1 MPMTVLSPRALLLGT
16 TLLLSLSAVG
26 RVQAQPAPESTR
38 TTVAQGKQVPAVLQ
52 EWRKYKAWLRRN
64 VPAYHAQ
71 LNGPATLAQIQA
83 LEAELGVKLPED
95 FKQLYLENNGQQDPF
110 GDEGSMLGHSF
121 LSLQQI
127 SFFWKRD
134 VLPGI
139 EGLADADSQTRSF
152 KPGTVQDH
160 FLVRQWIPLFTD
172 TQGDYLG
179 YDFAPGPK
187 GQKGQI
193 INFGTREY
201 VHHVIARDLTDFL
214 RRINAQLA
222 KTDVKKA
229 VFTDEKGTR
238 LISGFSFEGHLTD
251 DLVALQTRGVT
262 RDVIDGPAQFI
273 VLPTKQPGAPAVKQQ
288 LPQGLPPPQSEI
300 HVRYPKQ

>member
-1 MPMTVLSPRALLLGT
+1 MPMTVLSPRSLLLVT

-95 FKQLYLENNGQQDPF
+95 FKQLYLENNGEQDPF

-127 SFFWKRD
+127 SFFWKQD

-139 EGLADADSQTRSF
+139 EGLADADWQTRSF

-172 TQGDYLG
+172 TQGDFLG

-229 VFTDEKGTR
+229 VFTNEKGTR
-238 LISGFSFEGHLTD
+238 NIFGFSREGHLTD
-251 DLVALQTRGVT
+251 DLVALKTRGVT
-262 RDVIDGPAQFI
+262 RDVIDGPTKVIIRPAEEPSAPVRTGKPTPVPI
-273 VLPTKQPGAPAVKQQ
+273 PAPEDLRAPVLKK
-288 LPQGLPPPQSEI
+288 
-300 HVRYPKQ
+300 